1 MVSLPFAAGLVVV
14 DRLRPT
20 DATVIHQYRNDP
32 GIARFQSWPVPFP
45 LDAVR
50 ALVEEMAQVPLFV
63 PGRGVQLGIR
73 RAVDDVFVGD
83 VYVNVLADSPWEA
96 ELGVT
101 VARFDQGRG
110 HARDAITA
118 VLDGVL
124 GSAVNKVIAYVDTR
138 NEASLR
144 LFDRVGF
151 RREGYLAE
159 SFRRGDRFVDEVLFG
174 VTARQWRGRPG
185 LDIEVTDRPHPA
197 DVVFLAERLYEFN
210 VAATGVDDGRELAV
224 FLRDHHGRLEGG
236 AAGVVWGGAARLDL
250 LWVTERRRGAGHG
263 RRLLGAFEDAAR
275 RGGARRVL
283 LSTHTFQAPRFY
295 ERLGYRP
302 TGSWDG
308 FPAGHGMVFMQ
319 KGL

>member
-14 DRLRPT
+14 DRLRPA
-20 DATVIHQYRNDP
+20 DAAVIHQYRNDP
-32 GIARFQSWPVPFP
+32 GIARFQSWPVPCA

-50 ALVEEMAQVPLFV
+50 ALVEEMALVPLFV

-73 RAVDDVFVGD
+73 RAVDDAFVGD
-83 VYVNVLADSPWEA
+83 VYVNVQVDAPWEA
-96 ELGVT
+96 ELGIT

-124 GSAVNKVIAYVDTR
+124 GFAFNKAVAYVDVR

-151 RREGYLAE
+151 RREGYLTE

-174 VTARQWRGRPG
+174 LTARQWHGRPG
-185 LDIEVTDRPHPA
+185 LTVEVTDRPHPA
-197 DVVFLAERLYEFN
+197 DAAFLTDRLHEHD
-210 VAATGVDDGRELAV
+210 VAVTGIGDGTELAA
-224 FLRDHHGRLEGG
+224 FLRDQHGRIAGG
-236 AAGVVWGGAARLDL
+236 ALGSVWGGAARLDV
-250 LWVTERRRGAGHG
+250 LWLRDGLRRQGHG
-263 RRLLGAFEDAAR
+263 RRLLTAWEDAAR
-275 RGGARRVL
+275 KRGARRAL
-283 LSTHTFQAPRFY
+283 LSTHTFQSPQFY

-302 TGSWDG
+302 TGSWDDY
-308 FPAGHGMVFMQ
+308 PAGHADLFMQ